1 MQGYCMTI
9 GGNIADGRS
18 QFLAVNCF
26 LALETVADYSKRR
39 AAGAFQPETKH
50 LRVHTSRTRLMR

>member
-1 MQGYCMTI
+1 MTI
-9 GGNIADGRS
+9 GGNIADRRS